1 MSKLTHIDKKGR
13 ARMVDVSGKKE
24 SVRTAKASGEISL
37 SVEAFRKV
45 KENEVEKG
53 DVLTVAK
60 IAGIQAAKRVYELI
74 PLCHDIPLNQVD
86 LSFRMNENRST
97 IEIEAVTKATSKT
110 GAEMEALTA
119 VSLAALTIY
128 DMVKAVDRGMVISEI
143 KLLKKKG
150 GKSGEWERKK

>member
-60 IAGIQAAKRVYELI
+60 I
-74 PLCHDIPLNQVD
+74 
-86 LSFRMNENRST
+86 
-97 IEIEAVTKATSKT
+97 SK
-110 GAEMEALTA
+110 L
-119 VSLAALTIY
+119 
-128 DMVKAVDRGMVISEI
+128 
-143 KLLKKKG
+143 
-150 GKSGEWERKK
+150 